1 MCAESYHGN
10 RDKSVKRP
18 MIAMIR
24 HCSGSVRIS
33 RDIECVAC
41 HDVRRHR
48 RRIRKPPTIM
58 RILFSS
64 PARSRAKDK
73 IPRTRGETREY
84 LHKPS
89 DCSSTVWRGPKLI
102 DWWKCRMAVGH
113 AQQLVSSGL
122 HSATKCHVTC
132 VCTLNTMHENT
143 RAGREALST
152 SRCKAIVLNFGA
164 ILIFIQYR

>member
-58 RILFSS
+58 EILTLASS
-64 PARSRAKDK
+64 HREIIDRHIWGITAIWRLSILWITGMLSRQDRPNTGSE
-73 IPRTRGETREY
+73 IYMSIQPT
-84 LHKPS
+84 H
-89 DCSSTVWRGPKLI
+89 
-102 DWWKCRMAVGH
+102 RM
-113 AQQLVSSGL
+113 
-122 HSATKCHVTC
+122 
-132 VCTLNTMHENT
+132 
-143 RAGREALST
+143 
-152 SRCKAIVLNFGA
+152 
-164 ILIFIQYR
+164 